1 MSISFHRE
9 ITLWQFHYKIKET
22 KFLFL
27 CMTGG
32 DVAGIKFCLKKMSF
46 RLRRKQAQSSPR
58 DSLWC
63 PAWQG
68 GWRNTTLCFCLLA
81 TEANLEGLGLF
92 VSSKAWPH
100 SPHSHGKTLPVS
112 ARSSGCS
119 TEPLDA
125 WSSRVLHFRNN
136 LSTGETLR
144 QLI

>member
-1 MSISFHRE
+1 MSISSHRE
-9 ITLWQFHYKIKET
+9 TTLWQFHYKIKET

-27 CMTGG
+27 CMAGG
-32 DVAGIKFCLKKMSF
+32 AVAGIEFCLKKMSF
-46 RLRRKQAQSSPR
+46 RLQVKQAWTMLR
-58 DSLWC
+58 GLLCC

-81 TEANLEGLGLF
+81 TKANLEGLGLF
-92 VSSKAWPH
+92 MSSKAWPH
-100 SPHSHGKTLPVS
+100 SPYSHGNTLTVS
-112 ARSSGCS
+112 VCTSGGS

-136 LSTGETLR
+136 LPTGKTFR